1 MRKALLILAM
11 AFSVGSHAAI
21 VVGDTSSTSGSASS
35 FSLAHDVA
43 GADTFLIVG
52 FYFRDGVTESNI
64 QYNSVA
70 MTKIGSTVSAGDIDC
85 VLYFL
90 DGPTDGTH
98 NLTGD
103 LSASKNFGVGAVTYT
118 GVDSIGNSHNATSSF
133 VTIIDL
139 TITASVVNSM
149 LVTVGGQ
156 ERGTGTFTEQPEMT
170 SRWAEQFGNAA
181 NGANGAYADRL
192 ITTAQDYPLG
202 WTLQFGDQNVMIAAE
217 LIEVSKTLPP
227 RGSSLLMGLGK

>member
-1 MRKALLILAM
+1 MKKNLLCLALI
-11 AFSVGSHAAI
+11 FSVGAHGDI
-21 VVGDTSSTSGSASS
+21 DVGDTSSTSGAASS
-35 FSLAHDVA
+35 FTMAHDVSGSDA
-43 GADTFLIVG
+43 FLLVG

-64 QYNSVA
+64 EYNSVP

-98 NLTGD
+98 NVTGD
-103 LSASKNFGVGAVTYT
+103 LSSSKNFGVGAVTYT

-133 VTIIDL
+133 VTVIDL
-139 TITASVVNSM
+139 TITASTLNSM

-170 SRWAEQFGNAA
+170 ERWAEQFGNASQ
-181 NGANGAYADRL
+181 GANGAFADRL

-202 WTLQFGDQNVMIAAE
+202 WTLQFGDQNVMIAVE
-217 LIEVSKTLPP
+217 LIAVSKTKPP
-227 RGSSLLMGLGK
+227 GGSSLLMGLGK